1 MNFYKK
7 HYQDK
12 PFIRLTITFWILFL
26 SIMYTAEAMNYPV
39 IWLPLAVIGGST
51 IGSLMD
57 PLLWVLAV
65 LVGIIG
71 DNKQKLIITG
81 LIAGLL
87 ASIYIDYFVKSS
99 NSGFSVTNFVARSLM
114 VLSVA
119 PIINLF
125 SKKKRMKP

>member
-1 MNFYKK
+1 MKK
-7 HYQDK
+7 YYQDK
-12 PFIRLTITFWILFL
+12 PLALLMATLWILAIAVAFV
-26 SIMYTAEAMNYPV
+26 SDAMNYPM

-51 IGSLMD
+51 IGSFMD
-57 PLLWVLAV
+57 PMLWVFAL

-99 NSGFSVTNFVARSLM
+99 NSGFSVTNLVARSLM

-119 PIINLF
+119 SIVNLF
-125 SKKKRMKP
+125 SNKKRMKP

>member
-1 MNFYKK
+1 MKK
-7 HYQDK
+7 YYQDK
-12 PFIRLTITFWILFL
+12 PLALLMVTLWILAIAVAFV
-26 SIMYTAEAMNYPV
+26 SDAMNYPM

-51 IGSLMD
+51 IGSFMD
-57 PLLWVLAV
+57 PMLWVFAL

-71 DNKQKLIITG
+71 DNKQKLIIMG

-99 NSGFSVTNFVARSLM
+99 NSGFSVTNLVARSLM

-119 PIINLF
+119 SIVNLF
-125 SKKKRMKP
+125 SNKKRMKP

>member
-7 HYQDK
+7 HYQNK
-12 PFIRLTITFWILFL
+12 PFIRLMATFWVLF
-26 SIMYTAEAMNYPV
+26 ITIAFAAEAMNYPV
-39 IWLPLAVIGGST
+39 IWHPLAIIGGST

-57 PLLWVLAV
+57 PMLWVFAL

-71 DNKQKLIITG
+71 NNKQKLIIAG

-87 ASIYIDYFVKSS
+87 ASIYVDYFVKYSS
-99 NSGFSVTNFVARSLM
+99 SVFSATNFVARSLM

-119 PIINLF
+119 SVINLF
-125 SKKKRMKP
+125 NYKKRIKP

>member
-1 MNFYKK
+1 MDFYKK

-26 SIMYTAEAMNYPV
+26 SIMYTAEVMNYPV

>member
-1 MNFYKK
+1 MKK
-7 HYQDK
+7 YYQDK
-12 PFIRLTITFWILFL
+12 PLALLMATLWILAIAVAFV
-26 SIMYTAEAMNYPV
+26 SDAMNYPM

-51 IGSLMD
+51 IGSFMD
-57 PLLWVLAV
+57 PMLWVFAL

-99 NSGFSVTNFVARSLM
+99 NSGFSVTNLVARSLM

-119 PIINLF
+119 SIINLF
-125 SKKKRMKP
+125 SNKKRMKP

>member
-99 NSGFSVTNFVARSLM
+99 NSGFSVTNLVARSLM

-119 PIINLF
+119 SIINLF
-125 SKKKRMKP
+125 SNKKRMKP

>member
-1 MNFYKK
+1 MVFYKK

>member
-1 MNFYKK
+1 MVFYKK

-12 PFIRLTITFWILFL
+12 PFIRLAITFWILFL

-71 DNKQKLIITG
+71 GNKQKLIIAG

-119 PIINLF
+119 SIINLF
-125 SKKKRMKP
+125 SNKKRMKP

>member
-1 MNFYKK
+1 MKK
-7 HYQDK
+7 YYQDK
-12 PFIRLTITFWILFL
+12 PLALLMATLWIVAIAVAFV
-26 SIMYTAEAMNYPV
+26 SDAMNYPM

-51 IGSLMD
+51 IGSFMD
-57 PLLWVLAV
+57 PMLWVFAL

-99 NSGFSVTNFVARSLM
+99 NSGFSVTNLVARSLM

-119 PIINLF
+119 SIINLF
-125 SKKKRMKP
+125 SNKKRMKP

>member
-1 MNFYKK
+1 MKK
-7 HYQDK
+7 YYQDK
-12 PFIRLTITFWILFL
+12 PLALLMVTLWILAIAVAFV
-26 SIMYTAEAMNYPV
+26 SDAMNYPM

-51 IGSLMD
+51 IGSFMD
-57 PLLWVLAV
+57 PMLWVFAL

-99 NSGFSVTNFVARSLM
+99 NSGFSVTNLVARSLM

-119 PIINLF
+119 SIINLF
-125 SKKKRMKP
+125 SNKKRMKP